1 MLSKLP
7 SAWQIE
13 LRRKLGHRRAHGRK
27 LRRREKNCETERLKM
42 VPVVNPSL
50 QRGNLSSREKRN
62 APNRGGG
69 GGVHYTRIFPRSH
82 SMGTKRQLLKRIFI
96 DGCRHRRSNGRGA
109 RGARGARGSRRR
121 RRRRRG
127 SYCRLRARWRC
138 LSESIWIYDVFLLR
152 RLGRTFLKR
161 HLARKHY
168 ATIYNPSSGARAFR
182 RGLRQR

>member
-62 APNRGGG
+62 APNWGGALYPDFSAIAQHG
-69 GGVHYTRIFPRSH
+69 YKTPTAQENIYRRS
-82 SMGTKRQLLKRIFI
+82 STLSSSSSSLPSPSPSSSSLSTLSTMSSRQLLSSSARTMTMSLGI
-96 DGCRHRRSNGRGA
+96 DMN
-109 RGARGARGSRRR
+109 
-121 RRRRRG
+121 
-127 SYCRLRARWRC
+127 LRC
-138 LSESIWIYDVFLLR
+138 FSIAPTWQN
-152 RLGRTFLKR
+152 FLKTAPR
-161 HLARKHY
+161 TETLCDNLLSLLWRE
-168 ATIYNPSSGARAFR
+168 S
-182 RGLRQR
+182 L